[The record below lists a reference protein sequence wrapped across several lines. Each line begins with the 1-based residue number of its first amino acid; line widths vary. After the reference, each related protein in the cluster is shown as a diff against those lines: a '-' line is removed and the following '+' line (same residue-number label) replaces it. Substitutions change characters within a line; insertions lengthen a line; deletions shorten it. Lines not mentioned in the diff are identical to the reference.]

1 MFVDKIPV
9 KFHFCHAHVGSDPE
23 KTDAQT
29 YDAQKR
35 DSEETDQQVKIPD
48 PVAFHQLFA
57 LLHDLLAGKIRI
69 IQIKKENLR
78 IIKSQFQKKKKTYE
92 KQHYQ
97 KNSGKKDLVK

>member
-57 LLHDLLAGKIRI
+57 LLHDLLAGKIGI
-69 IQIKKENLR
+69 IQIKQEDLR
-78 IIKSQFQKKKKTYE
+78 IVERQFQDQEKAYE
-92 KQHYQ
+92 QKQYH
-97 KNSGKKDLVK
+97 NDP